1 MMKTTRRVLAAAAL
15 AAAAA
20 PALAQEGDPANGEKV
35 FRKCAVCHSLE
46 ADGPAKLGPS
56 LYGVV
61 GRTTG
66 TLEGFDFSDALVA
79 AGEAGHVWTP
89 EELSLFMENPKKL
102 MPGTKMAF
110 VGLKK
115 PEERADVIAYI
126 ESAGGGG

>member
-1 MMKTTRRVLAAAAL
+1 MPRRAI
-15 AAAAA
+15 
-20 PALAQEGDPANGEKV
+20 PPNGEKV
-35 FRKCAVCHSLE
+35 FRKCAVCHGLE

-89 EELSLFMENPKKL
+89 EELSLFIENPKKL

>member
-1 MMKTTRRVLAAAAL
+1 MMKTTWRVLAAAAL

-35 FRKCAVCHSLE
+35 FRRCAVCHGLE

-89 EELSLFMENPKKL
+89 EELSLFIENPKKL

>member
-1 MMKTTRRVLAAAAL
+1 MKATRRLLAIAAL

-102 MPGTKMAF
+102 MPGTKMTFA
-110 VGLKK
+110 GLKK